1 MGPRIYPSYQD
12 TNTTAKGSL
21 ILSIDSTINYINIY
35 VNNILVN
42 REYSTVNGLY
52 SYKINLNDVV
62 EINSPLSFSMD
73 MIRRDYTND
82 DINNDNGIRDTI
94 ITGITNTFTYTFTAT
109 TISTSY
115 NFEYRSDIK
124 ISGPTLTPTATPT
137 ITPSPTPTA
146 TPTITP
152 TPTITSTPT
161 ITPTPTGG
169 TATINYYF
177 SFQGGSTR
185 SRTYSGL
192 TASLDGG
199 CRATVPSFTSSAG
212 SGQYS
217 ATTFGSCTI
226 MNTTLRSGFL
236 VQKSFGAGNCRCTFS
251 SCSILL
257 NGIQIYVNSG
267 APFNVPASTF
277 GFLGANFDIF
287 PFTLGNGDVLDVS
300 INANIIN
307 T

>member
-1 MGPRIYPSYQD
+1 MAPRVYPSQQD
-12 TNTTAKGSL
+12 TNLTAKGSL

-82 DINNDNGIRDTI
+82 NINNDNGIRDTI
-94 ITGITNTFTYTFTAT
+94 ITGITNTFSYTFTAT

-137 ITPSPTPTA
+137 ITPSPTPTSTN
-146 TPTITP
+146 TPTP

-161 ITPTPTGG
+161 PTTTPTGG

-185 SRTYSGL
+185 SRIYSGL
-192 TASLDGG
+192 NASLDGTS
-199 CRATVPSFTSSAG
+199 CRPTVPSFTSSAG

-217 ATTFGSCTI
+217 ATTFGNCTI
-226 MNTTLRSGFL
+226 TNTTLRSSFL
-236 VQKSFGAGNCRCTFS
+236 VRRSSGAGRCRCTGS
-251 SCSILL
+251 SCTMVL
-257 NGIQIYVNSG
+257 NGVLIYTG
-267 APFNVPASTF
+267 F
-277 GFLGANFDIF
+277 GVGFDISLFIDNGGQFDIF
-287 PFTLGNGDVLDVS
+287 PFTLGNGDVLDIS
-300 INANIIN
+300 INATIIN